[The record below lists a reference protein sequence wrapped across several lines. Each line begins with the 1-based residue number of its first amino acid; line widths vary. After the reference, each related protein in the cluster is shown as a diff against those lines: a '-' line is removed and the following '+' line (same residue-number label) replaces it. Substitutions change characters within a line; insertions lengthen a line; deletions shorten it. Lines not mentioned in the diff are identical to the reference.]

1 MNTTRFFAAALA
13 SGLLT
18 VAQAGD
24 RRFVYNY
31 DTETAPAGSWEYEQW
46 VTWKHYTDK
55 DRLDVRHEVE
65 YGITD
70 RLQVGLYLAD
80 WRYEKVKGAGSETD
94 YRASGVEVIYQLSD
108 PNKAAFGSAIYGEV
122 LIGDEQVKLEPKL
135 LLQKNFGPFIAVYN
149 LVLEA
154 EWEGED
160 LRNLDEKVGVW
171 ENTFGLS
178 YQVNPRLFVGVEALH
193 EQEFADWS
201 DAGEHVVYAGPNLSC
216 RHGAFFATVAGLLQA
231 TDVDG
236 EPESQVRII
245 AGAGF

>member
-1 MNTTRFFAAALA
+1 MNTARLFTVAIAT
-13 SGLLT
+13 GLLT
-18 VAQAGD
+18 AAQAGD

-70 RLQVGLYLAD
+70 RLQVGFYLAD
-80 WRYEKVKGAGSETD
+80 WRYENVKGTDSETD
-94 YRASGVEVIYQLSD
+94 YQASGAEVIYQLTD
-108 PNKAAFGSAIYGEV
+108 PNKAVFGSAVYGEV

-135 LLQKNFGPFIAVYN
+135 LLQKNFGPLIAVYN

-160 LRNLDEKVGVW
+160 LRNLDDKGGVW

-178 YQVNPRLFVGVEALH
+178 YQINPSLFMGIEALH

-201 DAGEHVVYAGPNLSC
+201 DAGDHVVYAGPNLSC
-216 RHGAFFATVAGLLQA
+216 RQGAFFVTVAGLLQA

-236 EPESQVRII
+236 EAEAQVRMI
-245 AGAGF
+245 AGARF